1 MSETED
7 PLRRANRDAVEETW
21 QRGVDGGGEQASPQE
36 QERVAEEV
44 AERARRE
51 RAGDPSTQSD
61 G

>member
-1 MSETED
+1 MSEKED

-21 QRGVDGGGEQASPQE
+21 QRGGDGGDEQASPQE
-36 QERVAEEV
+36 QERVAKGV